1 MTETIHSKPVVKRD
15 GTVIVDSKEIGRIE
29 RREEATTFTN
39 VLMGTTST
47 FYVAVA
53 GDWES
58 RPRDRRKDVVSDL
71 VAYCEPTTVT
81 HCKIENSWG
90 TDFYTAWINVKGVR
104 MSVSRRKDYPADPWL
119 VDTYYAP
126 GAFCPTW
133 SNGVGSFGVAAKA
146 VTDPELLRLL
156 DNAVENM
163 TVYYV

>member
-1 MTETIHSKPVVKRD
+1 
-15 GTVIVDSKEIGRIE
+15 
-29 RREEATTFTN
+29 
-39 VLMGTTST
+39 
-47 FYVAVA
+47 
-53 GDWES
+53 
-58 RPRDRRKDVVSDL
+58 
-71 VAYCEPTTVT
+71 
-81 HCKIENSWG
+81 
-90 TDFYTAWINVKGVR
+90 

-146 VTDPELLRLL
+146 VTDPELLRVL